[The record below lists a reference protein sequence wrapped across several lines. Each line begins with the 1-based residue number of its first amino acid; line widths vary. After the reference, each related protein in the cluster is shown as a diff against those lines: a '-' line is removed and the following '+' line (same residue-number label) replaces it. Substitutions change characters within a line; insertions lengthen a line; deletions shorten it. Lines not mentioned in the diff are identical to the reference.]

1 MNLLFWRRL
10 AGAVFTALA
19 LVACGGG
26 DGGSQSLSGGQNS
39 GDAPSD
45 TTSDQTS
52 NPPDEGVV
60 LAEELVHM
68 VERSGLYSLPSD
80 PELALAEL
88 SSLPTQLGDAIA
100 MHLGRLHPTPHEFT
114 PGMGPLVDLLQAR
127 ADMLANGQPQMLL
140 ENTADGEAAILLLPV
155 DATTVIVILPT
166 QVVESS
172 VDAEP
177 LPERVEDLS
186 QLTYEINGHT
196 RTVGQYMQGGNTN
209 AIAFMHNGQFVYDD
223 YQNGFNANTRAH
235 MWSVTKSVTTAL
247 VGIAV
252 EEGLVDSIYDPIKK
266 YVPDAAD
273 TVWEGVSV
281 EDLLQMESGTYW
293 VDVPVHQPEQ
303 LVLMGADYHSN
314 GLFGMTRDEYLLKL
328 TRVSPTGDH
337 YRYNSGDAQMLAWLL
352 ENVYERPYAE
362 ILSEK
367 IWVPAGMQD
376 DALVMIDRL
385 GNTFA
390 SMGLMATPRDMVRF
404 GELFRN
410 GGRSLDGQQIVPE
423 AWTKASHNYDKENGG
438 GPRGYMWPHWGGVE
452 SGNYTAA
459 GYGHQRVSVAPS
471 LNMVGVRFGNDPVD
485 TVAPKEW
492 EAVLT
497 AIGDYLE
504 TGGAQ

>member
-1 MNLLFWRRL
+1 MKPAHWRGLASLCATTLLL
-10 AGAVFTALA
+10 A
-19 LVACGGG
+19 ACQGGVV
-26 DGGSQSLSGGQNS
+26 DNQSSARNA
-39 GDAPSD
+39 DDPPSD
-45 TTSDQTS
+45 
-52 NPPDEGVV
+52 PPNEGVILV
-60 LAEELVHM
+60 EELAHM
-68 VERSGLYSLPSD
+68 VERAGLYSLPSD
-80 PELALAEL
+80 PAKIIE
-88 SSLPTQLGDAIA
+88 SLTTLPDGLGDVVA
-100 MHLGRLHPTPHEFT
+100 MHLGRLYPTPHEFT
-114 PGMGPLVDLLQAR
+114 PGMGPLMDLLQAR
-127 ADMLANGQPQMLL
+127 ANLLLDGGQPLRLL
-140 ENTADGEAAILLLPV
+140 QDSMDGEVSILLLPV

-166 QVVESS
+166 QVVKANPASP
-172 VDAEP
+172 D
-177 LPERVEDLS
+177 LPAAPVDLS
-186 QLTYEINGHT
+186 QLTYEINGRT
-196 RTVGQYMQGGNTN
+196 RSVAEYMQSGSTN
-209 AIAFMHNGQFVYDD
+209 AIAFMHNGQFIYED
-223 YQNGFNANTRAH
+223 YQNGFNDNTRAH

-252 EEGLVDSIYDPIKK
+252 AEGLVDSIYDPITK
-266 YVPDAAD
+266 YIPDASG

-303 LVLMGADYHSN
+303 LVLMGADFHSN
-314 GLFGMTRDEYLLKL
+314 GLYGMTRDEYLLRL

-352 ENVYERPYAE
+352 ENVYARPYAE

-367 IWVPAGMQD
+367 IWQPAGMQD

-390 SMGLMATPRDMVRF
+390 SMGLMATPRDMLRF
-404 GELFRN
+404 GEIFRN
-410 GGRSLDGQQIVPE
+410 GGRSIDGKQIVPQ
-423 AWTKASHNYDKENGG
+423 AWVAASHNYDKDNGG

-485 TVAPKEW
+485 TIAPAEW

-497 AIGDYLE
+497 AVGQYLQSG
-504 TGGAQ
+504 TTQ

>member
-1 MNLLFWRRL
+1 MFPLVWRRFV
-10 AGAVFTALA
+10 GASFIALA
-19 LVACGGG
+19 VVACGGDG
-26 DGGSQSLSGGQNS
+26 DSSLSESGAQNTSGGGAS
-39 GDAPSD
+39 GSASGE
-45 TTSDQTS
+45 TSA
-52 NPPDEGVV
+52 PPDEGVILV
-60 LAEELVHM
+60 EELQHI
-68 VERSGLYSLPSD
+68 VERSGMHSLPSD
-80 PELALAEL
+80 PEQVQMALTT
-88 SSLPTQLGDAIA
+88 LPDGLGDVLA
-100 MHLGRLHPTPHEFT
+100 MHAGRYYPTPHELT
-114 PGMGPLVDLLQAR
+114 PGVGPLTDLLQAR
-127 ADMLANGQPQMLL
+127 AEMLGNGQPQMLL

-155 DATTVIVILPT
+155 DVTTAIVILPT
-166 QVVESS
+166 QVVESDP
-172 VDAEP
+172 DAAP
-177 LPERVEDLS
+177 LPAMELDLS
-186 QLTYEINGHT
+186 QLTYEVNGHT
-196 RTVGQYMQGGNTN
+196 RTVEQYMQGGNTN
-209 AIAFMHNGQFVYDD
+209 AIAFMHNGKFIYDD
-223 YQNGFNANTRAH
+223 YQNGFNPNTRAH

-266 YVPDAAD
+266 YIPDAAD

-303 LVLMGADYHSN
+303 LVLMGADFHSN
-314 GLFGMTRDEYLLKL
+314 GLYGMTRDEYLLRL

-352 ENVYERPYAE
+352 ENVYEKPYAE

-367 IWVPAGMQD
+367 IWKPAGMQD

-410 GGRSLDGQQIVPE
+410 GGRSIDGKQIVPE
-423 AWTKASHNYDKENGG
+423 AWTEASHNYDKENGG
-438 GPRGYMWPHWGGVE
+438 GPRGYMWPHWGGEE

-471 LNMVGVRFGNDPVD
+471 LNIVGVRFGNDP
-485 TVAPKEW
+485 
-492 EAVLT
+492 
-497 AIGDYLE
+497 
-504 TGGAQ
+504 

>member
-1 MNLLFWRRL
+1 MRGNRWRQL
-10 AGAVFTALA
+10 AGAVVTAVA
-19 LVACGGG
+19 LVGCGASV
-26 DGGSQSLSGGQNS
+26 SQDQADVRNPGE
-39 GDAPSD
+39 P
-45 TTSDQTS
+45 TSE
-52 NPPDEGVV
+52 PPNEGVI
-60 LAEELVHM
+60 LAEELRYI
-68 VERSGLYSLPSD
+68 VERSGLASLPS
-80 PELALAEL
+80 E
-88 SSLPTQLGDAIA
+88 PTQALTALSTLPDGLGDVIA
-100 MHLGRLHPTPHEFT
+100 MHLGRYYPTPHEFT
-114 PGMGPLVDLLQAR
+114 PGMGPLMGLLEAR
-127 ADMLANGQPQMLL
+127 ADLLLSGGQPVRLV
-140 ENTADGEAAILLLPV
+140 EDTAAGEVSVLLLPV

-166 QVVESS
+166 QVVKASP
-172 VDAEP
+172 AAAA
-177 LPERVEDLS
+177 LPAAQMDLS
-186 QLTYEINGHT
+186 QLTYEVNGRT
-196 RTVGQYMQGGNTN
+196 RTVEQYMQSGSTN
-209 AIAFMHNGQFVYDD
+209 AIAFMHRGQFIYDA

-252 EEGLVDSIYDPIKK
+252 AEGLVDSIYDPITK
-266 YVPDAAD
+266 YIPDATG

-303 LVLMGADYHSN
+303 LVLMGADFHSN
-314 GLFGMTRDEYLLKL
+314 GLYGMTRDQYLLRL

-352 ENVYERPYAE
+352 ENVYARPYAQ

-367 IWVPAGMQD
+367 IWQPAGMQD
-376 DALVMIDRL
+376 DALVMVDRL

-390 SMGLMATPRDMVRF
+390 SMGLMATPRDMLRF
-404 GELFRN
+404 GEIFRN
-410 GGRSLDGQQIVPE
+410 GGRSLDGKQIVPA
-423 AWTKASHNYDKENGG
+423 AWVAASHNYDRATGG
-438 GPRGYMWPHWGGVE
+438 GPRGYMWPHWGGEE

-497 AIGDYLE
+497 AVGNYLE
-504 TGGAQ
+504 TGVSQ

>member
-1 MNLLFWRRL
+1 MKMSVWSHL
-10 AGAVFTALA
+10 AAAAFATMALA
-19 LVACGGG
+19 ACQGGV
-26 DGGSQSLSGGQNS
+26 SQDQAEFRDA
-39 GDAPSD
+39 DAPAAD
-45 TTSDQTS
+45 
-52 NPPDEGVV
+52 PPDEGQI
-60 LAEELVHM
+60 LAEELLHM

-80 PELALAEL
+80 PDQVLTAL
-88 SSLPTQLGDAIA
+88 STLPDGLGDVIA

-114 PGMGPLVDLLQAR
+114 PGMGPLMDLLQAR
-127 ADMLANGQPQMLL
+127 ADLLLSGGQPVRLL
-140 ENTADGEAAILLLPV
+140 EDSMDGEASILLLPV

-166 QVVESS
+166 QVVK
-172 VDAEP
+172 ANP
-177 LPERVEDLS
+177 AAAALPQAQVDLS
-186 QLTYEINGHT
+186 QLTYEVNGRT
-196 RTVGQYMQGGNTN
+196 RTVEEYMQSGSTN
-209 AIAFMHNGQFVYDD
+209 AIAFMHNGQFIYDA
-223 YQNGFNANTRAH
+223 YQNGFNSYTRAH
-235 MWSVTKSVTTAL
+235 MWSVTKSVTTSL

-252 EEGLVDSIYDPIKK
+252 AEGLVDSIYDPITK
-266 YVPDAAD
+266 YIPDAMG

-281 EDLLQMESGTYW
+281 EDVLQMESGTYW

-314 GLFGMTRDEYLLKL
+314 GLYGMTRDEYLLRL
-328 TRVSPTGDH
+328 TRVSPTGEF

-352 ENVYERPYAE
+352 ENVYQRPYAE

-367 IWVPAGMQD
+367 IWQPAGMQD
-376 DALVMIDRL
+376 DALVMHDRL

-390 SMGLMATPRDMVRF
+390 SMGLMATPRDMLRF
-404 GELFRN
+404 GEIFRN
-410 GGRSLDGQQIVPE
+410 GGRSIDGKQIVPE
-423 AWTKASHNYDKENGG
+423 AWVQASHNYDKANGG

-497 AIGDYLE
+497 AVGNYLE
-504 TGGAQ
+504 TGSTQ